1 MIVNYAVYEKYYLTT
16 SDRRVITDVTGMF
29 ELYEALQKP
38 DPTNILS

>member
-16 SDRRVITDVTGMF
+16 SDREVNHHVA
-29 ELYEALQKP
+29 ALQEP